1 MTPTIPLTR
10 DLVLIGGGHAH
21 ALVLRRWGMDP
32 LPGARLTLVTP
43 DPTAPYTGM
52 LPGHIAGHYPRD
64 ALEIDLVR
72 LARHAG
78 ARLVL
83 ARAEAIDRDARRIAV
98 AGRPPIPYDIASIDI
113 GITADMPALPGFDRH
128 AVPAKP
134 LDAYATRW
142 AGFLD
147 QVARGDAAA
156 QVAVIGGGAAGVEL
170 ALAMAHRLDG
180 LGATPQ
186 VTVLEAGT
194 RELPGLGRGA
204 RAALRDAA
212 RRQGVTLRT
221 GIEVRAVTAD
231 GPELADG
238 TVVPAALTV
247 GAAGARAQGW
257 PAQSGLTTQ
266 DGFITVDATLR
277 SVDDRAIFAAGDC
290 AHLRDS
296 PRPKAGVFAVR
307 QAPVLA
313 HNLRAAL
320 SGGAL
325 RRYRPQR
332 DYLKLISTGDRRAVA
347 DKWGLRLQ
355 GRWLWRLKDRID
367 SRFMTRLCT
376 LPAMPAPALPRR
388 LADGA
393 GHEIAQGKPLC
404 TGCGAKIGGDALRA
418 ALAQMPAPL
427 NPDLI
432 AGPGDDA
439 AVLRHGAGY
448 QVLTT
453 DHLRAV
459 TADPWLMARIAAVHA
474 LGDIWAMGAAP
485 QSALATV
492 ILPRM
497 SPALQRRTLS
507 EIMDGA
513 GAVLRAAGADIVGG
527 HSAMGAEF
535 TLGFAVTGLTA
546 QPPVTKSGARPGD
559 ALILTKPLGTGVLL
573 VAEMAQ
579 AARAAEIARLW
590 DSMATA
596 QGAAA
601 ALLAPQAG
609 AMTDVTGFGLAGH
622 LMEILDASDCAAQLN
637 LADIPTLPGAAAR
650 AADGHVS
657 SIAPANRAAVA
668 ARMTPP
674 PDTPWTELLFDPQ
687 TAGGLLACVPRD
699 TAGRLC
705 ADLRATGLGEA
716 AIIGEITPGA
726 PYLTLR

>member
-32 LPGARLTLVTP
+32 LPGARLTLITP
-43 DPTAPYTGM
+43 EPTAPYTGM

-83 ARAEAIDRDARRIAV
+83 ARAEGIECGAQRIAV
-98 AGRPPIPYDIASIDI
+98 AGRPPIAYDIASVDI
-113 GITADMPALPGFDRH
+113 GVTADMPALPGFARH

-134 LDAYATRW
+134 LDAYAARW
-142 AGFLD
+142 ADFLG
-147 QVARGDAAA
+147 QVARGAVPA
-156 QVAVIGGGAAGVEL
+156 QVAVIGGGTAGVEL
-170 ALAMAHRLDG
+170 ALAMAHRLVG
-180 LGATPQ
+180 QGHAPQ
-186 VTVLEAGT
+186 VTVLEAGAQA
-194 RELPGLGRGA
+194 LPGLGRGA
-204 RAALRDAA
+204 RGALLDAA
-212 RRQGVTLRT
+212 RRLGVVLRS
-221 GIEVRAVTAD
+221 GVDVRAVTAD

-238 TVVPAALTV
+238 EVIPAALTI

-266 DGFITVDATLR
+266 DGFISVDPTLR
-277 SVDDRAIFAAGDC
+277 SIDDAAIFAAGDC
-290 AHLRDS
+290 AHMRDS
-296 PRPKAGVFAVR
+296 PRAKAGVFAVR

-320 SGGAL
+320 SGRPL

-332 DYLKLISTGDRRAVA
+332 DHLKLISTGERSAVA
-347 DKWGLRLQ
+347 DKWGLRVS

-367 SRFMTRLCT
+367 RRFMDRLSR

-388 LADGA
+388 MAEGA
-393 GHEIAQGKPLC
+393 AQDLAQGKPLC

-427 NPDLI
+427 NPDLL

-448 QVLTT
+448 QVMTT

-459 TADPWLMARIAAVHA
+459 TPDPWLMARIAAVHA

-485 QSALATV
+485 QSALASV

-497 SPALQRRTLS
+497 SDALQRRTLA

-513 GAVLRAAGADIVGG
+513 GAVLRASGADIVGG

-535 TLGFAVTGLTA
+535 TLGFTLTGLSA

-573 VAEMAQ
+573 AAEMAQ
-579 AARAAEIARLW
+579 AARPADIARLW
-590 DSMATA
+590 NSMATA
-596 QGAAA
+596 QDSAA
-601 ALLAPQAG
+601 ALLGPHAG

-622 LMEILDASDCAAQLN
+622 LMEILDASGCAAHLA
-637 LADIPTLPGAAAR
+637 LADIPVLPGAAAL
-650 AADGHVS
+650 AGAGHIS
-657 SIAPANRAAVA
+657 TLAPANRAAVA
-668 ARMTPP
+668 ARMTLPQGP
-674 PDTPWTELLFDPQ
+674 QAELLFDPQ
-687 TAGGLLACVPRD
+687 TAGGLLACVPRAE
-699 TAGRLC
+699 AGRIC
-705 ADLRATGLGEA
+705 AALRETGLNDA
-716 AIIGEITPGA
+716 AIIGEITTGA
-726 PYLTLR
+726 PHLTLR